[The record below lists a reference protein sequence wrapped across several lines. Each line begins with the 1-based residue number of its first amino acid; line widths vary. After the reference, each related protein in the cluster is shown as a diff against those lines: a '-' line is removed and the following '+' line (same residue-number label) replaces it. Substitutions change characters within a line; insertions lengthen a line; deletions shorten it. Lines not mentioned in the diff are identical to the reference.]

1 MHAPSHH
8 HPHPAIESSRPT
20 PDKAAAFYDVDGTL
34 VSTNV
39 VHAFGYYAANRGT
52 LVGSALRTAATVAGI
67 PLFWAVDQ
75 VSRATFNELFYRQ
88 YKGLSRDR
96 LSALS
101 EELFEQVLKPAIYP
115 GAEELVARSR
125 QAGYRQVIVT
135 GAIDLTIRP
144 LARHFGMD
152 AVIANQ
158 LEFLDGRATGRVK
171 KPLIAG
177 ATKAAFVRD
186 YCTRE
191 GLDLAQCSGFCDSY
205 ADYAMLAVVG
215 RPCVV
220 NPDFLAENT
229 GEGMFLFAKVAPH
242 LERFRSEYSATA
254 FTNTEW
260 IVKNSASAKLRFE
273 MFKARVAKM
282 AAQ

>member
-1 MHAPSHH
+1 MHAP
-8 HPHPAIESSRPT
+8 PHRHRNAPHAPELTPSRPT

-52 LVGSALRTAATVAGI
+52 LVGSAVRTAATVAGI

-75 VSRATFNELFYRQ
+75 LSRATFNELFYRQ

-96 LSALS
+96 LTALS

-152 AVIANQ
+152 DLIANQ

-215 RPCVV
+215 RPCAV
-220 NPDFLAENT
+220 NPDFRLRQLAQFHEWP
-229 GEGMFLFAKVAPH
+229 LVDLKKV
-242 LERFRSEYSATA
+242 
-254 FTNTEW
+254 
-260 IVKNSASAKLRFE
+260 
-273 MFKARVAKM
+273 
-282 AAQ
+282 